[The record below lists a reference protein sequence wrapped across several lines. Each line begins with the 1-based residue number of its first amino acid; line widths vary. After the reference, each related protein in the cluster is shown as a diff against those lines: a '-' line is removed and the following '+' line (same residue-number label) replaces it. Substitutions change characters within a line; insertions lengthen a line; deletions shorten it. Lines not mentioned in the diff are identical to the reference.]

1 MSDGLDELYQVSQA
15 VLSVTRQM
23 SVRDVLQVI
32 VRSARSLV
40 GARYAALGVPDEGDS
55 FAEFVVD
62 GISSAEWQAIGPLPR
77 RHGML
82 AVLLNEGKP
91 ERLADIRKDP
101 RFEGWPSAH
110 PQMSHF
116 LGVPVRDGDQV
127 LGIIF
132 AANKTSA
139 AAAGRGFTE
148 RDEEILSLFAA
159 HAAIALTNARLY
171 ERSQEL
177 SVMQERSRLARDLH
191 DAVTQKVF
199 SIRAHARAATVLAA
213 RDPMDA
219 ARVRTEIEVIGA
231 LGAEAHAELRAVID
245 GLAPPDLEA
254 AGLAESLRRYAVLAG
269 RAHGVPVTFTAGAL
283 PALGPRAEAALY
295 RVAQEALH
303 NALRHA
309 GASGVRVALSR
320 AARRVV
326 LEVSDD
332 GHGFVPEAP
341 SSGLGLASM
350 RERASAAGAALTI
363 RSGETGTLVR
373 MTVPVKAGP
382 VKAGAVKAGVVKAG
396 AGQGRGGQGEP
407 GQGGA
412 GHEGARQGGRRAM
425 TRPISV
431 LIVDDHPVVRRGLR
445 VLLEVQDGIEVAG
458 EAGDGTAALAL
469 DAEHAPDVIL
479 LDLKLPGMDGIAVL
493 SELRSRDSAARV
505 LVLTSATE
513 PASASLAVR
522 SGAAGVLYKD
532 VDPDALVRAIRSVHD
547 GHLLLASEAAGPL
560 VRSAGTWGPGV
571 GLDTLTSREREV
583 LAELTKGRS
592 NREIARALGVSEKTV
607 KAHVSSV
614 LAKLGVQ
621 DRTQAALLA
630 VRNQL

>member
-1 MSDGLDELYQVSQA
+1 MRSRPARANVRAAMSDGLDELYQVSQA

-91 ERLADIRKDP
+91 ERLGDIRKDP

-177 SVMQERSRLARDLH
+177 SVLQERSRLARDLH
-191 DAVTQKVF
+191 DAVTQKLF
-199 SIRAHARAATVLAA
+199 SIRAHARAAAVLAA
-213 RDPMDA
+213 REPADA
-219 ARVRTEIEVIGA
+219 ARVRAEIEVVGE

-269 RAHGVPVTFTAGAL
+269 RA
-283 PALGPRAEAALY
+283 
-295 RVAQEALH
+295 
-303 NALRHA
+303 
-309 GASGVRVALSR
+309 SGVRVALSKTAGSKATGSK
-320 AARRVV
+320 AARQVV

-332 GHGFVPEAP
+332 GRGFGPEAP
-341 SSGLGLASM
+341 SRGLGLASM
-350 RERASAAGAALTI
+350 RERAAAAGGALTI
-363 RSGETGTLVR
+363 RSGAKGTIVR
-373 MTVPVKAGP
+373 MTVPFKTVPVKAGP
-382 VKAGAVKAGVVKAG
+382 ARMGTERAG
-396 AGQGRGGQGEP
+396 GEP
-407 GQGGA
+407 
-412 GHEGARQGGRRAM
+412 
-425 TRPISV
+425 
-431 LIVDDHPVVRRGLR
+431 
-445 VLLEVQDGIEVAG
+445 
-458 EAGDGTAALAL
+458 
-469 DAEHAPDVIL
+469 
-479 LDLKLPGMDGIAVL
+479 
-493 SELRSRDSAARV
+493 
-505 LVLTSATE
+505 
-513 PASASLAVR
+513 
-522 SGAAGVLYKD
+522 
-532 VDPDALVRAIRSVHD
+532 
-547 GHLLLASEAAGPL
+547 
-560 VRSAGTWGPGV
+560 
-571 GLDTLTSREREV
+571 
-583 LAELTKGRS
+583 
-592 NREIARALGVSEKTV
+592 
-607 KAHVSSV
+607 
-614 LAKLGVQ
+614 
-621 DRTQAALLA
+621 
-630 VRNQL
+630 

>member
-1 MSDGLDELYQVSQA
+1 MSDLAELYQVSQA

-23 SVRDVLQVI
+23 PVRDVLQVI

-62 GISSAEWQAIGPLPR
+62 GISGAEWQAIGPLPR

-101 RFEGWPSAH
+101 RFEGWPSSH

-116 LGVPVRDGDQV
+116 LGVPVRDGDRI

-148 RDEEILSLFAA
+148 RDQEILSLFAA

-171 ERSQEL
+171 ERSREL
-177 SVMQERSRLARDLH
+177 SVMQERARLARDLH
-191 DAVTQKVF
+191 DAVTQKLF
-199 SIRAHARAATVLAA
+199 SIRAHARAAAVLAA
-213 RDPMDA
+213 RDPVDA
-219 ARVRTEIEVIGA
+219 ARVRAEIEVVGT

-269 RAHGVPVTFTAGAL
+269 RAHGVPVTFTAGDL

-309 GASGVRVALSR
+309 GASSVRVALSKVPSKAPSKTPR
-320 AARRVV
+320 QVV

-332 GHGFVPEAP
+332 GHGFAPEAP
-341 SSGLGLASM
+341 SGGLGLASM
-350 RERASAAGAALTI
+350 RERAAAAGAELAI
-363 RSGETGTLVR
+363 RSGQTGTRVR
-373 MTVPVKAGP
+373 MTVPVKIVPVTTGP
-382 VKAGAVKAGVVKAG
+382 VSAG
-396 AGQGRGGQGEP
+396 
-407 GQGGA
+407 
-412 GHEGARQGGRRAM
+412 
-425 TRPISV
+425 
-431 LIVDDHPVVRRGLR
+431 
-445 VLLEVQDGIEVAG
+445 
-458 EAGDGTAALAL
+458 
-469 DAEHAPDVIL
+469 
-479 LDLKLPGMDGIAVL
+479 
-493 SELRSRDSAARV
+493 
-505 LVLTSATE
+505 
-513 PASASLAVR
+513 PASA
-522 SGAAGVLYKD
+522 GG
-532 VDPDALVRAIRSVHD
+532 
-547 GHLLLASEAAGPL
+547 
-560 VRSAGTWGPGV
+560 
-571 GLDTLTSREREV
+571 
-583 LAELTKGRS
+583 GR
-592 NREIARALGVSEKTV
+592 
-607 KAHVSSV
+607 
-614 LAKLGVQ
+614 
-621 DRTQAALLA
+621 
-630 VRNQL
+630 